1 MRTRSR
7 SAPLRWRLGLA
18 LGALVL
24 GLAACQPDSQSRAGA
39 DEAAPELL
47 ARLDQMELD
56 IRMRPRQID
65 DELREMA
72 QRAAPGSASRLAIL
86 GLRAVVL
93 ARVDEAERYEELR
106 QQLEHWPGRE
116 NPRVAVTLRLTQ
128 AVSDAR
134 RAALSGQG
142 KKLKKILSV
151 LDEVDESGQ
160 PPRLLLTL
168 YELRA
173 GLFTDQG
180 EFDQALRAAHRA
192 LALADGAAA
201 SPSRRIFAR
210 LQLASTYSAAQQ
222 FEQSV
227 KALEEAE
234 QLAAQ
239 DKRPLLRY
247 FIEVSRGTIYQERDR
262 AITERATLAAL
273 EAARETG
280 LEDLI
285 SNALS
290 NRADDFLRKKEWA
303 GAIALTTE
311 AVRLAQKRKDVFSE
325 SIARHNLGIALM
337 HTGQVA
343 QGRREVEAGFE
354 LAANAGSAT
363 GMDGLLEE
371 YGRALQDVGL
381 TQDAV
386 QAYLKERQYRHQLY
400 RDDLRKT
407 VLEAQEALE
416 AERRSREFELLNR
429 DMSLKSEQLRASQL
443 EFRLWLLMGGCVL
456 AASTLL
462 LLAYRRVRRTNM
474 ALQSTNER
482 LKVQSERDPL
492 TGLANRRHFQAA
504 IRQREEQDRLRGSVF
519 LIDIDHFKR
528 INDQYGH
535 AAGDTVLVE
544 VSRRLRQALRED
556 DLVVRWG
563 GEEFLIV
570 VKSCDP
576 VFAQHLGQR
585 LLEAIGGQPVVH
597 ERHTVPVTASIGFAS
612 FPVEPHGISLHW
624 ERAIDMVD
632 TLMYMAKA
640 HGRNKAYGVQWADA
654 QDGESLLQL
663 AEQMEAA
670 WHDGKVRLS
679 TQAGPAQWTEPRA

>member
-1 MRTRSR
+1 M
-7 SAPLRWRLGLA
+7 GL
-18 LGALVL
+18 LVL
-24 GLAACQPDSQSRAGA
+24 GLAACQPEGSSAPLAQAPS
-39 DEAAPELL
+39 PELL
-47 ARLDQMELD
+47 AKLDEMELT
-56 IRMRPRQID
+56 IRMHPRQTD

-72 QRAAPGSASRLAIL
+72 AKLPPGSPARLEVL
-86 GLRAVVL
+86 GLRAVVV

-106 QQLEHWPGRE
+106 QQLEQWPGRE
-116 NPRVAVTLRLTQ
+116 DARIDTTVRLTL
-128 AVSDAR
+128 AVIEAR

-142 KKLKKILSV
+142 QKLKKILSV
-151 LDEVDESGQ
+151 LDKLDETGQ

-168 YELRA
+168 YAMQA

-180 EFDQALRAAHRA
+180 EFDRALRAAHRA
-192 LALADGAAA
+192 LELSDGPAA
-201 SPSRRIFAR
+201 SPSRRVFAR
-210 LQLASTYSAAQQ
+210 LQLAGTYAAAQQ
-222 FEQSV
+222 FEQAV
-227 KALEEAE
+227 KAQEEAE
-234 QLAAQ
+234 QLALN
-239 DKRPLLRY
+239 DKNPLLRY
-247 FIEVSRGTIYQERDR
+247 FIEVNRGSMFQDRDR
-262 AITERATLAAL
+262 AITERSSQAAL
-273 EAARETG
+273 DAARETG

-285 SNALS
+285 SNALA
-290 NRADDFLRKKEWA
+290 NRADDFLRKREWN

-311 AVRLAQKRKDVFSE
+311 AIRLAQKRKDVFSE
-325 SIARHNLGIALM
+325 SLARHNLGIALM

-343 QGRREVEAGFE
+343 QGRQEVEAGFK
-354 LAANAGSAT
+354 LVTDAGSAT
-363 GMDGLLEE
+363 GLDALYEE
-371 YGRALQDVGL
+371 YGRALQDAGL
-381 TQDAV
+381 TQEAV
-386 QAYLKERQYRHQLY
+386 QAYLKERQFRRQLY

-416 AERRSREFELLNR
+416 ADRRSREFELLNR
-429 DMSLKSEQLRASQL
+429 DMSLKNEQLRASQL

-456 AASTLL
+456 AAGALL
-462 LLAYRRVRRTNM
+462 LMAYRRVRRTNL

-504 IRQREEQDRLRGSVF
+504 IRQREEQDLLRGSVF

-570 VKSCDP
+570 IKSCDP

-585 LLEAIGGQPVVH
+585 LLEAIGGQPVTH

-612 FPVEPHGISLHW
+612 LPIEPHGVSLHW

-640 HGRNKAYGVQWADA
+640 HGRNKAYGLQWADA
-654 QDGESLLQL
+654 SDGEGLLHL

-679 TQAGPAQWTEPRA
+679 TQAGPAQWTEPRT

>member
-1 MRTRSR
+1 MSTRPR
-7 SAPLRWRLGLA
+7 FAPNRWCLRLA
-18 LGALVL
+18 CGVLAL
-24 GLAACQPDSQSRAGA
+24 GLAACQPDGRT
-39 DEAAPELL
+39 DAASVPSPEVL
-47 ARLDQMELD
+47 ARLDALD
-56 IRMRPRQID
+56 PDLRLRPREID
-65 DELREMA
+65 DELRELSA
-72 QRAAPGSASRLAIL
+72 QQPPGSASRLAVL

-93 ARVDEAERYEELR
+93 ARVDEAARYEDLR
-106 QQLEHWPGRE
+106 EQLAQWPGRE
-116 NPRVAVTLRLTQ
+116 DPRVATTLRLTE
-128 AVSDAR
+128 AVMEAR
-134 RAALSGQG
+134 RAALSNQGQ
-142 KKLKKILSV
+142 KFRKILTI
-151 LDEVDESGQ
+151 LDEIDETGQ
-160 PPRLLLTL
+160 PQRLLLTL
-168 YELRA
+168 WEMRA
-173 GLFTDQG
+173 GVFTEQG
-180 EFDQALRAAHRA
+180 EFDKALRAGHRV
-192 LALADGAAA
+192 LELADGPIATLT
-201 SPSRRIFAR
+201 RRVYAR
-210 LQLASTYSAAQQ
+210 LQLAAIYAAAQQ
-222 FEQSV
+222 FDQAV
-227 KALEEAE
+227 KTQAEAE
-234 QLAAQ
+234 QLAAG

-247 FIEVSRGTIYQERDR
+247 FVAVNRGSIYQDRDR
-262 AITERATLAAL
+262 AITEAASQVAL

-280 LEDLI
+280 FDDLI
-285 SNALS
+285 ANALA

-303 GAIALTTE
+303 SAIALTTE
-311 AVRLAQKRKDVFSE
+311 AVRLAQKRNDVY
-325 SIARHNLGIALM
+325 AAALGRHNLGIALM

-343 QGRREVEAGFE
+343 QGRQEIEAGFKQ
-354 LAANAGSAT
+354 AAEAGAAT
-363 GMDGLLEE
+363 GMDALYEE
-371 YGRALQDVGL
+371 YGRALQEVGL

-386 QAYLKERQYRHQLY
+386 QAYLKERQFRRQLY

-416 AERRSREFELLNR
+416 ADRRSREIELLNR
-429 DMSLKSEQLRASQL
+429 DMSLKNEQLRASQL

-456 AASTLL
+456 AAGVLML
-462 LLAYRRVRRTNM
+462 MAYRRVRRTNM

-504 IRQREEQDRLRGSVF
+504 IRQREEQDLLRGSVF

-528 INDQYGH
+528 VNDRFGH

-570 VKSCDP
+570 IKSCDP

-585 LLEAIGGQPVVH
+585 LLEAIGGQPVTH

-612 FPVEPHGISLHW
+612 LPIEPHGVSLHW

-640 HGRNKAYGVQWADA
+640 HGRNKAYGLQWADA
-654 QDGESLLQL
+654 TDGDGLVALS
-663 AEQMEAA
+663 EQMEAA

-679 TQAGPAQWTEPRA
+679 TPAGPAQWTEPRP